1 MRRMILVLA
10 GLMLAGCSPA
20 APLIEQGSLD
30 FAGPGSTPATIH
42 SSCANAAIRQ
52 CPRASIRCEAYVR
65 GFTRSCMANNGVSA
79 EYIIALTH

>member
-1 MRRMILVLA
+1 MRQF
-10 GLMLAGCSPA
+10 GFA
-20 APLIEQGSLD
+20 AACLFLGACTAPPPIEQGSLD
-30 FAGPGSTPATIH
+30 FSGPGSTPATIH
-42 SSCANAAIRQ
+42 NSCANAAIRQ